1 MGKVSKERTHYKKNW
16 KSMAENA
23 VSGVLNFCAKSPE
36 EDYNRLLPEPPYTPL
51 GASKH
56 YPDSINEINNKESEK
71 MDTDRA
77 DEKLQSGHPFNHN
90 IQTSAFRRVS
100 PKQKGLIYNISQYTK
115 LYNFNRNFE
124 IIKVLLTTINFKY
137 RLRRQEA
144 RCKR

>member
-1 MGKVSKERTHYKKNW
+1 
-16 KSMAENA
+16 MAESA
-23 VSGVLNFCAKSPE
+23 VSGVLNFCTKSPE
-36 EDYNRLLPEPPYTPL
+36 EEYSRLQTESPYTPL
-51 GASKH
+51 GASRH
-56 YPDSINEINNKESEK
+56 YPNSIDKITTRDGEN

-77 DEKLQSGHPFNHN
+77 NEKIQADHPFNHN

-115 LYNFNRNFE
+115 LYYFNRNFE

-144 RCKR
+144 RCKKYFFDMGN